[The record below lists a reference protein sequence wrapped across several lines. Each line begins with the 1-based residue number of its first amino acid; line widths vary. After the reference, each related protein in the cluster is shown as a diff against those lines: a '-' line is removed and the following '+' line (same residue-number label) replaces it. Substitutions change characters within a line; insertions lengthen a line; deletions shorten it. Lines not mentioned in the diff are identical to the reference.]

1 MATKPMMPMPME
13 LVKASKPWSISI
25 GMPCVPSR
33 FMLKP
38 QANRP
43 KNTFQNGAVRM
54 ASRSFRLTGAAPAR
68 ARSAA

>member
-1 MATKPMMPMPME
+1 MPIE

-38 QANRP
+38 QQNRP
-43 KNTFQNGAVRM
+43 KKIFQNGAVRM
-54 ASRSFRLTGAAPAR
+54 ASRSLNVWACAPRR
-68 ARSAA
+68 AR